1 MAVKPTYDIAR
12 SYDANYAEGPFFD
25 GDLPPAGGPPRYRFL
40 DFPVNAPLGVPA
52 GPLLNARWVELY
64 ARLGF
69 DLPVYKTVRSLPR
82 AAHPAPNCLYLKEPG
97 DLTPERFGERLT
109 ATDTPPEDAA
119 RISITNSFGM
129 PSRDPD
135 TWQADMEKARAAC
148 GPGQVFIASC
158 VGTPD
163 GAGRGELWDDYAR
176 TAAMCREAGAQVVE
190 VNLSCPNVTTG
201 EGSLFT
207 DPDTARRI
215 CRETARALGPVPL
228 MIKVGY
234 YTDARVMA
242 DVARAVAPF
251 VAAIAGLN
259 TLSFEVVGEDGEQAL
274 PGAGRLRSGVCGA
287 AIRRCGL
294 EQTRALAAL
303 KAAER
308 YDFSLVGVGG
318 VMTPADADAYL
329 EAGADAV
336 MSATGAMWDPYLA
349 ARWRAAHG
357 LGAAPAAAP

>member
-1 MAVKPTYDIAR
+1 MAVAPTYDITR
-12 SYDANYAEGPFFD
+12 SYEENYAEGPFFD
-25 GDLPPAGGPPRYRFL
+25 GELPPPPGPPGFRFL
-40 DFPVNAPLGVPA
+40 DFRVNSPLGVPA

-69 DLPVYKTVRSLPR
+69 DLPVYKTVRSAYR
-82 AAHPAPNCLYLKEPG
+82 KVHPAPNCLYLDDPG
-97 DLTPERFGERLT
+97 ELTAERFGERLT
-109 ATDTPPEDAA
+109 ATPNAPADPA

-158 VGTPD
+158 VGTPGD
-163 GAGRGELWDDYAR
+163 GGTAALAADYAR
-176 TAAMCREAGAQVVE
+176 TAAMAREAGAQVVE
-190 VNLSCPNVTTG
+190 INLSCPNVTTG

-215 CRETARALGPVPL
+215 CRETATALGPVPL

-234 YTDARVMA
+234 YTDAKVRAGV
-242 DVARAVAPF
+242 VRAVAPF
-251 VAAIAGLN
+251 IAAIAGIN
-259 TLSFEVVGEDGEQAL
+259 TLSFEVVWEDGAQAL
-274 PGAGRLRSGVCGA
+274 PGEGRLRSGVCGA

-294 EQTRALAAL
+294 EQVKALASL
-303 KAAER
+303 RAAEK

-329 EAGADAV
+329 EAGAEVV

-349 ARWRAAHG
+349 AKWRAAHA
-357 LGAAPAAAP
+357 GAASA

>member
-1 MAVKPTYDIAR
+1 MAVPPTYDIHK
-12 SYDANYAEGPFFD
+12 SYEENYAEGPFFS
-25 GDLPPAGGPPRYRFL
+25 GELPPAGGPPRYRFL
-40 DFPVNAPLGVPA
+40 DFEVNAPLGVPA
-52 GPLLNARWVELY
+52 GPLLNARWVDLY

-82 AAHPAPNCLYLKEPG
+82 AVHPAPNCLFLKDPG
-97 DLTPERFGERLT
+97 DLTPDRFGERLT
-109 ATDTPPEDAA
+109 ATDAPPADAT

-129 PSRDPD
+129 PSRAPE

-148 GPGQVFIASC
+148 GAGQVFIASC
-158 VGTPD
+158 VGTPGQGD
-163 GAGRGELWDDYAR
+163 LWDDYAR

-234 YTDARVMA
+234 YTDADVRA
-242 DVARAVAPF
+242 EVARAVAPF
-251 VAAIAGLN
+251 VAAIAGIN
-259 TLSFEVVGEDGEQAL
+259 TLSFEVVGEDGGQAL
-274 PGAGRLRSGVCGA
+274 PGEGRLRSGVCGA

-294 EQTRALAAL
+294 EQVKAL
-303 KAAER
+303 KALKSSEK

-318 VMTPADADAYL
+318 IMTPADADAYL

-349 ARWRAAHG
+349 AKWRAAHG
-357 LGAAPAAAP
+357 LAATAT

>member
-1 MAVKPTYDIAR
+1 MAVAPTYDITR
-12 SYDANYAEGPFFD
+12 SYEENYAEGPFFD
-25 GDLPPAGGPPRYRFL
+25 GELPPPAGPPGFRFL
-40 DFPVNAPLGVPA
+40 DFRVNSPLGVPA

-69 DLPVYKTVRSLPR
+69 DLPVYKTVRSAYR
-82 AAHPAPNCLYLKEPG
+82 KVHPAPNCLYLDDPG
-97 DLTPERFGERLT
+97 ELTAERFGERLT
-109 ATDTPPEDAA
+109 ATPNAPDDPA

-158 VGTPD
+158 VGTPGD
-163 GAGRGELWDDYAR
+163 GGTAALAADYAR
-176 TAAMCREAGAQVVE
+176 TAAMAREAGAQVVE
-190 VNLSCPNVTTG
+190 INLSCPNVTSR
-201 EGSLFT
+201 EGSIFA

-215 CRETARALGPVPL
+215 CRETAAALREIPL

-234 YTDARVMA
+234 YTSPEQMDEVL
-242 DVARAVAPF
+242 RAVAPL
-251 VAAIAGLN
+251 VAAVAGIN
-259 TLSFEVVGEDGEQAL
+259 TLSFEVVGPDGAQAL
-274 PGAGRLRSGVCGA
+274 PGEGRLRSGVCGA

-294 EQTRALAAL
+294 EQVKALAAL
-303 KAAER
+303 KAAHK
-308 YDFSLVGVGG
+308 YDFALVGVGG
-318 VMTPADADAYL
+318 IMTPEDADAYL

-349 ARWRAAHG
+349 QKWRRAHG
-357 LGAAPAAAP
+357 LAAVEV